1 MAEKRAPHQR
11 ARDAAQERV
20 IQTARTA
27 RERGSA
33 IKTAALDMPWARCA
47 PARLAR
53 ETILSGFF
61 GPVMAWY
68 VRRRIEGREV
78 FAGERPPVV
87 FVANHS
93 SHMDTPA
100 ILRALPRAWRQRTA
114 VAAAADYFYRK
125 RWVAAAV
132 SLLFSTV
139 PISRKGGGMEK
150 GAADHLHRLIRQR
163 WNLLLYPEGTR
174 SRDGSRG
181 KLHPGAAGPAL
192 GRGGPRRRPRLR
204 HPADLRRRH
213 RRGDAAGRELAQ
225 ALPRRPLLPA
235 ADLRALRPADPP
247 APRRAPQ
254 RDDGSR
260 PGLVRRPGGH
270 RAGRR
275 AHRPAHGAVSRR
287 AGSHGRR
294 GLGLEA
300 GPPLQPERPLLTGRV
315 HVRAAR

>member
-1 MAEKRAPHQR
+1 MAEKRATHQR

-20 IQTARTA
+20 LQTARSA
-27 RERGSA
+27 RERGRE
-33 IKTAALDMPWARCA
+33 IRCAALDMPWARCA

-68 VRRRIEGREV
+68 VNRKIEGREV
-78 FAGERPPVV
+78 FREMRPPVV

-139 PISRKGGGMEK
+139 PISRRGGGMDK
-150 GAADHLHRLIRQR
+150 GAADHLHRLMRQR

-174 SRDGSRG
+174 SRNGARG
-181 KLHPGAAGPAL
+181 KLHSGAAVLAAAHDVAILPIYVSGTREAMPP
-192 GRGGPRRRPRLR
+192 GRSWPKRLTAGMIFRR
-204 HPADLRRRH
+204 HPIAIRFGPPIRAKDGEH
-213 RRGDAAGRELAQ
+213 RNETMARVQAWFDAQ
-225 ALPRRPLLPA
+225 AGTDRNGASGAPHSA
-235 ADLRALRPADPP
+235 AAPADERPV
-247 APRRAPQ
+247 AAV
-254 RDDGSR
+254 GSR
-260 PGLVRRPGGH
+260 
-270 RAGRR
+270 
-275 AHRPAHGAVSRR
+275 
-287 AGSHGRR
+287 
-294 GLGLEA
+294 
-300 GPPLQPERPLLTGRV
+300 
-315 HVRAAR
+315 

>member
-78 FAGERPPVV
+78 FDDVRPPVV

-125 RWVAAAV
+125 RWVAAIV

-139 PISRKGGGMEK
+139 PIQRKGGGMEK
-150 GAADHLHRLIRQR
+150 GSADHLHRLLRQR
-163 WNLLLYPEGTR
+163 WNLLVYAEGTR

-181 KLHPGAAGPAL
+181 KLHSGAAVLAATNDVPMLPIYVAGTNAAMPP
-192 GRGGPRRRPRLR
+192 GRTWPKRFRAGLYFHR
-204 HPADLRRRH
+204 HPIEVRFGPPIR
-213 RRGDAAGRELAQ
+213 
-225 ALPRRPLLPA
+225 ALP
-235 ADLRALRPADPP
+235 
-247 APRRAPQ
+247 
-254 RDDGSR
+254 GE
-260 PGLVRRPGGH
+260 H
-270 RAGRR
+270 RNETMA
-275 AHRPAHGAVSRR
+275 
-287 AGSHGRR
+287 
-294 GLGLEA
+294 
-300 GPPLQPERPLLTGRV
+300 RV
-315 HVRAAR
+315 QAWFDAQEGVVRAATARATDGAAAEERRMAAAGSR

>member
-11 ARDAAQERV
+11 AREAAQERV
-20 IQTARTA
+20 LQTARTA

-33 IKTAALDMPWARCA
+33 IKCAALDMPWARCA
-47 PARLAR
+47 PARFAR

-61 GPVMAWY
+61 APVMAWY

-78 FAGERPPVV
+78 FSGARPPVV

-93 SHMDTPA
+93 SHMDTPT

-139 PISRKGGGMEK
+139 PISRKGGGMEN
-150 GAADHLHRLIRQR
+150 GSADHLHRLLGNR

-181 KLHPGAAGPAL
+181 KLHSGAAVL
-192 GRGGPRRRPRLR
+192 
-204 HPADLRRRH
+204 
-213 RRGDAAGRELAQ
+213 AAAHDV
-225 ALPRRPLLPA
+225 AILPIFVDGTGEA
-235 ADLRALRPADPP
+235 MPP
-247 APRRAPQ
+247 GVSWPKRF
-254 RDDGSR
+254 
-260 PGLVRRPGGH
+260 
-270 RAGRR
+270 RAGRFFR
-275 AHRPAHGAVSRR
+275 QPAPA
-287 AGSHGRR
+287 ARR
-294 GLGLEA
+294 G
-300 GPPLQPERPLLTGRV
+300 PPPTRSAPASPRRSGRSPASTATRRWRACRPGS
-315 HVRAAR
+315 

>member
-20 IQTARTA
+20 LQTARTA

-33 IKTAALDMPWARCA
+33 IKCAALDMPWARCA
-47 PARLAR
+47 PARFAR

-61 GPVMAWY
+61 APVMAWY

-78 FAGERPPVV
+78 FSGARPPVV

-93 SHMDTPA
+93 SHMDTPT

-139 PISRKGGGMEK
+139 PISRRGGGMDN
-150 GAADHLHRLIRQR
+150 GSADHLHRLLRQR

-181 KLHPGAAGPAL
+181 KLHSGAAVLAAAHDVAILPIYVNGTREAMPPGPQ
-192 GRGGPRRRPRLR
+192 
-204 HPADLRRRH
+204 
-213 RRGDAAGRELAQ
+213 LAQ
-225 ALPRRPLLPA
+225 ALPRRPIPPP

-247 APRRAPQ
+247 DAGRAPQ
-254 RDDGSR
+254 RDDGPR
-260 PGLVRRPGGH
+260 PGLVRRPGRR
-270 RAGRR
+270 RARRGARGRSLPRLLRRRAADGGRR
-275 AHRPAHGAVSRR
+275 LA
-287 AGSHGRR
+287 
-294 GLGLEA
+294 
-300 GPPLQPERPLLTGRV
+300 
-315 HVRAAR
+315 

>member
-1 MAEKRAPHQR
+1 MAEKRATHQR

-20 IQTARTA
+20 LQTARTA

-33 IKTAALDMPWARCA
+33 IKCAALDMPWARCA
-47 PARLAR
+47 PARFAR

-68 VRRRIEGREV
+68 VNRKTEGREV
-78 FAGERPPVV
+78 FRSMRPPVI

-139 PISRKGGGMEK
+139 PISRRGGGMDN
-150 GAADHLHRLIRQR
+150 GSADHLHRLLRQR

-181 KLHPGAAGPAL
+181 KLHSGAAVLAAAHDVAILPIYVSGTREAMPP
-192 GRGGPRRRPRLR
+192 GRSWPKRLSAGMIFRR
-204 HPADLRRRH
+204 HPISIRFGPPIRPEQGEH
-213 RRGDAAGRELAQ
+213 RNETMARVQAWFDAQEGGDRNGAATGGRS
-225 ALPRRPLLPA
+225 A
-235 ADLRALRPADPP
+235 AAPADERPV
-247 APRRAPQ
+247 AAV
-254 RDDGSR
+254 GSR
-260 PGLVRRPGGH
+260 
-270 RAGRR
+270 
-275 AHRPAHGAVSRR
+275 
-287 AGSHGRR
+287 
-294 GLGLEA
+294 
-300 GPPLQPERPLLTGRV
+300 
-315 HVRAAR
+315 